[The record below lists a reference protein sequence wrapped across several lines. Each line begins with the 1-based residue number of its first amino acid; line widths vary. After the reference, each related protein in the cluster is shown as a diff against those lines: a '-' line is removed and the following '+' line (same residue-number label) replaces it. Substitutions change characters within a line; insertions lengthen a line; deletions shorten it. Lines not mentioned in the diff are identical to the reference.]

1 MIPQG
6 SAPTEVE
13 PAPDPEVMK
22 RGRGL
27 TPGEIALL
35 TPIFGNAID
44 YARVKVYG
52 KKWAFFQGSNVAM
65 TPNGKVYFPA
75 ESGYY
80 RADFSRASASMQ
92 ALFVHEMTHVWQHQ
106 LGVNVMWKGF
116 VLHVLSGQNPY
127 AYTLDAA
134 RSLTGY
140 NIEQQASI
148 VEDLFV
154 LRKFP
159 QYAADA
165 GITGL
170 RADYEKIVGP
180 IKR

>member
-6 SAPTEVE
+6 SAPSAIE

-27 TPGEIALL
+27 TEGELALL
-35 TPIFGNAID
+35 KPIFGDSID
-44 YARVKVYG
+44 YGKVKLYG
-52 KKWAFFQGSNVAM
+52 KKWAFFQGKNVAM
-65 TPNGKVYFPA
+65 SPNGKVYFPS

-106 LGVNVMWKGF
+106 RGVNVVWKGF
-116 VLHVLSGQNPY
+116 VLHVLSGADPY
-127 AYTLDAA
+127 KYALETRRAL
-134 RSLTGY
+134 SSY

-159 QYAADA
+159 QYAADV
-165 GITGL
+165 GITSS
-170 RADYEKIVGP
+170 RADYEKVVGP

>member
-6 SAPTEVE
+6 SAPSAVE
-13 PAPDPEVMK
+13 PAPDPLVMQ

-44 YARVKVYG
+44 YARVKIYG
-52 KKWAFFQGSNVAM
+52 KKWAFFQGDNVAM
-65 TPNGKVYFPA
+65 SPNGKVYFPSN
-75 ESGYY
+75 SGYY

-106 LGVNVMWKGF
+106 QGVNVKWKGF
-116 VLHVLSGQNPY
+116 LLHVLSGSNPY
-127 AYTLDAA
+127 EYSLD
-134 RSLTGY
+134 TGRPLSSY

-165 GITGL
+165 GITGS
-170 RADYEKIVGP
+170 RADYEKVVGP